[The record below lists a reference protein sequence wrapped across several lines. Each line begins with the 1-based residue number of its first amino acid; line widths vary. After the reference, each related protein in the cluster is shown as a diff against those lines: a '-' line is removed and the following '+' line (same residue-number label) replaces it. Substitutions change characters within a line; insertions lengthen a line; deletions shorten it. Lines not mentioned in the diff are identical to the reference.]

1 MDVGVR
7 ELRDRL
13 SHHLASVKEGHS
25 ITVTDHG
32 RPVAR
37 IVPVEGPTKLESSS
51 LTARSPQQRDAR
63 APTPTHQHGWHRQRS
78 GGRAARVILYADTSA
93 LVPLVIS
100 EPSSPACAEL
110 WDAADRVAAA
120 RIVYVEARAALAM
133 AERQERVSRRQANA
147 ARRAIDDLWVVI
159 DVVELDHE
167 LMTTA
172 AQLARTH
179 ALRAYDATHC
189 AAAIAVNDPELVAA
203 SGDARLLAAWQAE
216 SVATRDTNR

>member
-1 MDVGVR
+1 M
-7 ELRDRL
+7 
-13 SHHLASVKEGHS
+13 
-25 ITVTDHG
+25 
-32 RPVAR
+32 
-37 IVPVEGPTKLESSS
+37 
-51 LTARSPQQRDAR
+51 
-63 APTPTHQHGWHRQRS
+63 
-78 GGRAARVILYADTSA
+78 ILYADTSA

-179 ALRAYDATHC
+179 ALRANDATHC

-216 SVATRDTNR
+216 SVASERDTNR